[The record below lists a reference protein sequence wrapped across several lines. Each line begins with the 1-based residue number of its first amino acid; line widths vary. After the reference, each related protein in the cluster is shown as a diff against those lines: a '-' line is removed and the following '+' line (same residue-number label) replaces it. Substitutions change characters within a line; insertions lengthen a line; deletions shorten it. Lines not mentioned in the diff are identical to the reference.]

1 MHAALTWSNGEQFVK
16 QVSSTAAAIRFKTI
30 KRMPSTTST
39 TVPVRI
45 ASSRLTHI
53 PCLLRGTPDG
63 VLDGSEV
70 AADDRL
76 KPLLLP
82 LPEPEPDVGAGVS
95 KPPLLLV
102 PEPDV
107 GVDVRR

>member
-1 MHAALTWSNGEQFVK
+1 M
-16 QVSSTAAAIRFKTI
+16 
-30 KRMPSTTST
+30 
-39 TVPVRI
+39 TVPLHI

-53 PCLLRGTPDG
+53 PCLLYSYGIPDG

-76 KPLLLP
+76 RPLLLP
-82 LPEPEPDVGAGVS
+82 LPEPEPDVVAGTS
-95 KPPLLLV
+95 KPLLLLA

-107 GVDVRR
+107 GVGARQ

>member
-1 MHAALTWSNGEQFVK
+1 MHAALMWSNGEQFVK
-16 QVSSTAAAIRFKTI
+16 LLSSTAAAMRFRTI
-30 KRMPSTTST
+30 KKMPSTTST

-45 ASSRLTHI
+45 APSRLTHI
-53 PCLLRGTPDG
+53 PCLLCGIPDG

-76 KPLLLP
+76 RPLLLP
-82 LPEPEPDVGAGVS
+82 LPEPEPDGVAGTS
-95 KPPLLLV
+95 KPLLLLV